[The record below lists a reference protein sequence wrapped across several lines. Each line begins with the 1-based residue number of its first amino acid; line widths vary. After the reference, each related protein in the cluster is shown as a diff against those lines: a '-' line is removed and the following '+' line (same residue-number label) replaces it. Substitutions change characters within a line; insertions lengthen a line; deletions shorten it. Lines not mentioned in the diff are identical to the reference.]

1 MVVKIILKF
10 LNKITYR
17 KLNNFPIF
25 LHLFMQIIKSV
36 CLVLGSVARLKG
48 SCRTMTQTQVPNLRV
63 LAKAAGVPSQ
73 AWA

>member
-1 MVVKIILKF
+1 MTVVKIILKF
-10 LNKITYR
+10 LNKITYS
-17 KLNNFPIF
+17 KLNNFPKF

-48 SCRTMTQTQVPNLRV
+48 SCRTMTQVPNSQV
-63 LAKAAGVPSQ
+63 LAKAAGVPSR